1 MDQRGELVRRERE
14 PREQPNEIRLAQWL
28 ATPPLRVGRRCDE
41 QEEDYGRAHPD
52 CSNFRSTES
61 TRAYSA

>member
-1 MDQRGELVRRERE
+1 MDQRGELVRRERG
-14 PREQPNEIRLAQWL
+14 PREQAQQIGFPQRLA
-28 ATPPLRVGRRCDE
+28 APPLRIRRRCGE